1 MIMLALDIKIKSD
14 EAINSIISWP
24 KKGEIR
30 IEKDN
35 SRYAVIIE
43 WLEFNILN
51 PKILFLGKIFFIC
64 FLRLVVHILF
74 QSIYLWLK

>member
-43 WLEFNILN
+43 WVEFKTLK
-51 PKILFLGKIFFIC
+51 PKIFFFGKITFIC
-64 FLRLVVHILF
+64 WLIFKLVFKINLTWSTF
-74 QSIYLWLK
+74 G